1 MSGTIALSDEVRWSA
16 AGWLFDWTVE
26 FLADNVTNERAAAQ
40 LREIVG
46 ENLGWLGL
54 DDYGPEAGA
63 EMRDVLRHQLLSA
76 ATERLP
82 QTVPDRPAAI
92 GHLQDLVGKA
102 MAVS

>member
-1 MSGTIALSDEVRWSA
+1 M
-16 AGWLFDWTVE
+16 FDWTVE

-63 EMRDVLRHQLLSA
+63 EMRDVLRH
-76 ATERLP
+76 
-82 QTVPDRPAAI
+82 
-92 GHLQDLVGKA
+92 
-102 MAVS
+102 

>member
-1 MSGTIALSDEVRWSA
+1 M
-16 AGWLFDWTVE
+16 
-26 FLADNVTNERAAAQ
+26 
-40 LREIVG
+40 
-46 ENLGWLGL
+46 
-54 DDYGPEAGA
+54 
-63 EMRDVLRHQLLSA
+63 LSA